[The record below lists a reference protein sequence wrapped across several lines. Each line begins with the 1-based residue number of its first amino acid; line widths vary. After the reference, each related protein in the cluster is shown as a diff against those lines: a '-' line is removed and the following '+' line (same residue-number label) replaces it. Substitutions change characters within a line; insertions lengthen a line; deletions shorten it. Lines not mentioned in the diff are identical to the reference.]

1 MIALAKNDGEENTQV
16 GLLHLHFFFLTQK
29 LLS

>member
-1 MIALAKNDGEENTQV
+1 MIALAKSDGEENTQV
-16 GLLHLHFFFLTQK
+16 GLNLHFFFLTEK